1 MGVGEGSRTDP
12 VEPGASGADATSG
25 PVDEEALLDEAIRQ
39 ADQRL
44 TTSLQKDELRRRR
57 RRWWVLGG
65 FAMTIMIVGVVT
77 GMLLYGAGAKEAVT
91 PGDARK
97 AGALANRGWKLYLS
111 EAFDE
116 AADKFVSAV
125 ELDPRITKAW
135 NGLGWS
141 RFKLGQSKAA
151 VEAFEKCIAME
162 ADHAAARNGLGHIC
176 FNRGQYDQ
184 AEVHWI
190 LVADEASRTWWGLT
204 KLYLLQG
211 KFDQA
216 ARWAQ
221 KLAKEVPDDKLAKR
235 MLAAAKAKR
244 LDPKLRKE
252 IEPSREEARTGS
264 ASFLIKDG
272 FESGKQVPDGWE
284 SGAKIPGV
292 SYVWDKETAFEG
304 KASLCLSKTAKRYFP
319 IAQWSRSVA
328 HDGEPAKLEVAAQVK
343 AKRMTKA
350 VIDVQFM
357 DARGRM
363 LRHEWAAYIGAK
375 KANDPPADHNW
386 KRCTATVAVPKG
398 TEEMVIALQVYGPGT
413 VWFDNVTARY
423 AGRRVGQKGKKTTP

>member
-44 TTSLQKDELRRRR
+44 TTSLQKDELHRRR

-77 GMLLYGAGAKEAVT
+77 GMLLYGAGANETDATKEVA
-91 PGDARK
+91 PADARK
-97 AGALANRGWKLYLS
+97 AGALASRGWKLYLS

-116 AADKFVSAV
+116 AADKFESAV
-125 ELDPRITKAW
+125 DLDPSIPKAW

-141 RFKLGQSKAA
+141 RFKLGQTEAA
-151 VEAFEKCIAME
+151 VEAFEKCIE
-162 ADHAAARNGLGHIC
+162 LEVDHAAARNGLGHIC

-184 AEVHWI
+184 AESHWI
-190 LVADEASRTWWGLT
+190 LVADEASGTWWGLT

-216 ARWAQ
+216 ARWAE
-221 KLAKEVPDDKLAKR
+221 KLTKEVPEDKFAKR

-244 LDPKLRKE
+244 LDAKLRKE
-252 IEPSREEARTGS
+252 IEPSRDEAGKAST
-264 ASFLIKDG
+264 SFLIKDG
-272 FESGKQVPDGWE
+272 FESGKRVPEGWK
-284 SGAKIPGV
+284 SGLKIPGV
-292 SYVWDKETAFEG
+292 SYVWDKKTAFEG
-304 KASLCLSKTAKRYFP
+304 KASLCLRKTAKRYFP
-319 IAQWSRSVA
+319 IGQWSRSVP

-343 AKRMTKA
+343 AKEMTKA
-350 VIDVQFM
+350 VIDV
-357 DARGRM
+357 
-363 LRHEWAAYIGAK
+363 
-375 KANDPPADHNW
+375 
-386 KRCTATVAVPKG
+386 
-398 TEEMVIALQVYGPGT
+398 
-413 VWFDNVTARY
+413 
-423 AGRRVGQKGKKTTP
+423 